1 MHTLHLHWFCSQDS
15 FESSAHSYY
24 ACVIF
29 EGKDHSLPREHSEI
43 AEGYLYL
50 GLPFSHLYFHAT
62 LERTSAILETL
73 CSCGLITLHTLHI
86 SILYTTHN
94 HFYHGGLLSH

>member
-1 MHTLHLHWFCSQDS
+1 MCTLSLHWFCSQDS
-15 FESSAHSYY
+15 LESGAHSYD

-29 EGKDHSLPREHSEI
+29 EGKENSLPREHPEV

-62 LERTSAILETL
+62 LECTSAILETL
-73 CSCGLITLHTLHI
+73 CSCGLITPHTLQI
-86 SILYTTHN
+86 SILYTTHS
-94 HFYHGGLLSH
+94 HFYDGGLLPQ